1 MSLERSCMKA
11 ARPWE
16 AQWRQREKRYFSH
29 SVAIHTHNMYQSCS
43 AAAQYSVRI
52 NVVPICPSPFAE
64 KSGYL
69 PWFYLQYYQHL
80 KNNYCLSTHVLRQF
94 CCFSVPWCI
103 PSLYQY
109 WLKKRRANFPRKAV
123 LLPFEHGSVCSC
135 LTEQSASKKSNN
147 VFWQLQLIK
156 KASTLRLE
164 DSKLRLSSL
173 CPSQENL
180 QRARLTV
187 KAKLEA

>member
-29 SVAIHTHNMYQSCS
+29 SVAIYTHNMYQSCS

-109 WLKKRRANFPRKAV
+109 WLKK
-123 LLPFEHGSVCSC
+123 EE
-135 LTEQSASKKSNN
+135 LT
-147 VFWQLQLIK
+147 F
-156 KASTLRLE
+156 LE
-164 DSKLRLSSL
+164 KLSSSL
-173 CPSQENL
+173 LSMVLFVPAWQNRVH
-180 QRARLTV
+180 QRKVITYFGSYS
-187 KAKLEA
+187 